1 MKKMPRISESE
12 WLVMR
17 VLWRDAPLTANQ
29 VVAQLASSTRWQ
41 PKTIKTLLTRL
52 VAKKAVTYRKIGRE
66 YEYYPLVD
74 EARSAKAES
83 RSFLRRVY
91 GGALAP
97 MLAQFLEDESLSPE
111 EIAELRRILD
121 ERGK

>member
-1 MKKMPRISESE
+1 MPRISESE

>member
-1 MKKMPRISESE
+1 VKKMPRISESE

-17 VLWRDAPLTANQ
+17 VLWRDVPLTANQ

>member
-1 MKKMPRISESE
+1 VKKMPRISESE